1 MPSAFESVLSGS
13 KTQEAARQQ
22 GDVLGEL
29 ARQYA
34 GEQAQLGGQA
44 RGLAAQQTAEVAP
57 FRTPWLQQLY
67 NFAATEG
74 QVLPFRMEAP
84 EQTPLPSYAPGVT
97 RGGTAGYQE
106 AMQRLLTTGQLA
118 PGTEQGPT
126 AYNRLPVAQA
136 GIAQAGAAQAPGS
149 AAAQYTPP
157 TFDAYSTATRE
168 ATENAFQQAR
178 QQTIEGADVRGGQLG
193 TALTNTSIARGSQ
206 LASNAERLAAL
217 QNQYGQQ
224 NAQFAANLSLQNI
237 GQANQVNLANAQMG
251 NQVNLANMSQA
262 NQVALANA
270 GMANQYGVGQEQ
282 FAATMEARRQMAN
295 QSAAMAQYGTA
306 AQQTQQDIAGMNQ
319 FAQQRAQFQQLQENA
334 RVAAINEQ
342 RQRIYSQMSGVAQTA
357 PTNQIQALLSSAGL
371 LNPVGF
377 ANAGTGAYNASTGS
391 KNAKTQAI
399 SSYGAMAAAA

>member
-57 FRTPWLQQLY
+57 FRTPWMQQLQ
-67 NFAATEG
+67 NFAQSEG
-74 QVLPFRMEAP
+74 QLLPFRMEAP

-106 AMQRLLTTGQLA
+106 AMQRLLTTGQLM

-126 AYNRLPVAQA
+126 AYNRLP
-136 GIAQAGAAQAPGS
+136 IAQAGTAQAPGS
-149 AAAQYTPP
+149 AAATYAPP

-206 LASNAERLAAL
+206 LASNAERLAGL

-224 NAQFAANLSLQNI
+224 NAQFAANLALQNI
-237 GQANQVNLANAQMG
+237 GQANQVNLANMSQA
-251 NQVNLANMSQA
+251 NQVNLAN
-262 NQVALANA
+262 A
-270 GMANQYGVGQEQ
+270 GMTNQYGVGQEQ